1 MLYFIQNFSLSFF
14 TFWLAN
20 LEVMTYARSC
30 SSKELQ
36 NCLCLC
42 GDRDLPCTYPAAK
55 SQLNPVPTS
64 LCCQG
69 AGFQVGRVSA
79 FSLPPPVP
87 SWWLSPDFCP
97 CSQGHAGMG
106 LTVSQEPPIF
116 CRIEQHGHPQTI
128 PGCIFFPHWYI
139 NLLAEPCPRHFP
151 CTKQHRSRA
160 PLARGESWHKGIKL
174 HNSGII

>member
-1 MLYFIQNFSLSFF
+1 MLYFIQNLVFLFLLSGLQIWKWWHTLGAVAAKNCR
-14 TFWLAN
+14 TFRVSVAT
-20 LEVMTYARSC
+20 EIC
-30 SSKELQ
+30 
-36 NCLCLC
+36 
-42 GDRDLPCTYPAAK
+42 PAAK

-69 AGFQVGRVSA
+69 AGLQVGRVSA

-97 CSQGHAGMG
+97 CSQGHAGVG
-106 LTVSQEPPIF
+106 LTVSQEPLNF
-116 CRIEQHGHPQTI
+116 CRTEQHGHPQTT

-139 NLLAEPCPRHFP
+139 NLLAKPCPRHFP

-160 PLARGESWHKGIKL
+160 PLAREESWHKGIKL
-174 HNSGII
+174 HNSGIT